1 LLFFY
6 LLTIFNTSGKTKFM
20 STSGQNNKK
29 WIQSVAIALPL
40 LLITVGWMGWRAKH
54 HTLTQSPQNLSKSD
68 EGASTSTQ
76 GGHDL
81 NGVKNGSKN
90 SQGSGS
96 TVVGANGSSSNSAQ
110 TGNGGQVSGN
120 GQVVGSTQTTGI
132 NGQVVTGTFGNGTIE
147 GNGAVSG
154 NGTSSA
160 DSKPVVT
167 METMKDGCFTLTFTH
182 KAMATHA
189 SDDECSHHRNLIKL
203 PRTDVH
209 SSSVCIRVNGNPVRH
224 EAVSGKAGEFV
235 IGAVAGPKDVVTARF
250 CVGKAKCSEGC
261 PYPKQE
267 AAKKDEFLE
276 AISGGSNEDTGL
288 AQWEATDAQKNN
300 EVNQALDGDLKKA
313 VEEQEL
319 ASQHTN
325 AGNSKLE
332 IFKDW
337 IGGEMAMA
345 CGSHQAA
352 EPSRST
358 ASVQVATSN
367 GAQKPVRK
375 Q

>member
-1 LLFFY
+1 LLLRY
-6 LLTIFNTSGKTKFM
+6 LLSIFNTSGKNTFM
-20 STSGQNNKK
+20 SQTENNKK
-29 WIQSVAIALPL
+29 WIKGAVIALPL
-40 LLITVGWMGWRAKH
+40 LLIAGGWMGWRAKH
-54 HTLTQSPQNLSKSD
+54 PILSQSPQSLSKSNEGASSNNVSSNTAPSNTASSKNAVDEKTTGGAVAQGSSSTHGNEVTSANGSQTQSPVALNGATTGESKS
-68 EGASTSTQ
+68 AATPPTAPQ
-76 GGHDL
+76 L
-81 NGVKNGSKN
+81 
-90 SQGSGS
+90 
-96 TVVGANGSSSNSAQ
+96 T
-110 TGNGGQVSGN
+110 
-120 GQVVGSTQTTGI
+120 
-132 NGQVVTGTFGNGTIE
+132 
-147 GNGAVSG
+147 
-154 NGTSSA
+154 
-160 DSKPVVT
+160 PMT
-167 METMKDGCFTLTFTH
+167 MTDGCFTLTFNH
-182 KAMATHA
+182 KAMATHG

-209 SSSVCIRVNGNPVRH
+209 ASSVCIRVNGTPVRH
-224 EAVSGKAGEFV
+224 EALTGKAGEFV

-276 AISGGSNEDTGL
+276 AISGGSNEDSGL
-288 AQWEATDAQKNN
+288 AQWEASDAQKNG

-319 ASQHTN
+319 ASQRTA

-345 CGSHQAA
+345 CAGRAGN
-352 EPSRST
+352 EPSRTT
-358 ASVQVATSN
+358 ASVQVAHSGTSN
-367 GAQKPVRK
+367 KGSKK

>member
-1 LLFFY
+1 
-6 LLTIFNTSGKTKFM
+6 M

-29 WIQSVAIALPL
+29 WIQGVAIALPL
-40 LLITVGWMGWRAKH
+40 LLIAGGWMGWRAKH
-54 HTLTQSPQNLSKSD
+54 HTLSQSPQNLSKSS
-68 EGASTSTQ
+68 EGVSTS
-76 GGHDL
+76 
-81 NGVKNGSKN
+81 NP
-90 SQGSGS
+90 
-96 TVVGANGSSSNSAQ
+96 SSNSASNPSGLNVNGGSSVAQ
-110 TGNGGQVSGN
+110 GISNTHGNTSVSGDTQDSRTSGTSNSSTNSVNGGQVAA
-120 GQVVGSTQTTGI
+120 GSQTTGSI
-132 NGQVVTGTFGNGTIE
+132 VSNGSSNG
-147 GNGAVSG
+147 
-154 NGTSSA
+154 SA
-160 DSKPVVT
+160 ENKPVVT

-182 KAMATHA
+182 KPLATHA

-209 SSSVCIRVNGNPVRH
+209 SSSVCIRVNGTPVRH

-288 AQWEATDAQKNN
+288 AQWEASDAQKNG

-319 ASQHTN
+319 ASQHTAAN
-325 AGNSKLE
+325 NSKLE

-345 CGSHQAA
+345 CGSRQAG

-358 ASVQVATSN
+358 ASVEVAASN
-367 GAQKPVRK
+367 GTHKSSRK

>member
-1 LLFFY
+1 
-6 LLTIFNTSGKTKFM
+6 M
-20 STSGQNNKK
+20 SHSEHTNKK
-29 WIQSVAIALPL
+29 WIRGALIALPI
-40 LLITVGWMGWRAKH
+40 LLIAGGWMSWRAKH
-54 HTLTQSPQNLSKSD
+54 STLSQSPQNLSKANGGTSSSSQ
-68 EGASTSTQ
+68 GASNSS
-76 GGHDL
+76 GNVLGHSE
-81 NGVKNGSKN
+81 GH
-90 SQGSGS
+90 GSGS
-96 TVVGANGSSSNSAQ
+96 NSVANSTSGSQENQASSGVNSQDSQ
-110 TGNGGQVSGN
+110 T
-120 GQVVGSTQTTGI
+120 VVGSTVPGGAQVPAGQTAPGSQVATTGD
-132 NGQVVTGTFGNGTIE
+132 
-147 GNGAVSG
+147 A
-154 NGTSSA
+154 
-160 DSKPVVT
+160 KPALTPMT
-167 METMKDGCFTLTFTH
+167 MTDGCFTLTFTH
-182 KAMATHA
+182 KALATHA

-209 SSSVCIRVNGNPVRH
+209 ASSVCIRVNGTPVRH
-224 EAVSGKAGEFV
+224 EALTGKSGEFV
-235 IGAVAGPKDVVTARF
+235 IGAVAGPKDTVTARF

-319 ASQHTN
+319 ASQHTA

-345 CGSHQAA
+345 CGSHAGS

-358 ASVQVATSN
+358 ASVQVAQS
-367 GAQKPVRK
+367 GATQKATKK

>member
-1 LLFFY
+1 
-6 LLTIFNTSGKTKFM
+6 M
-20 STSGQNNKK
+20 SQNENNSKK
-29 WIQSVAIALPL
+29 WIRGAVIALPI
-40 LLITVGWMGWRAKH
+40 LLIAGGWMGWRAKH
-54 HTLTQSPQNLSKSD
+54 PTLSQSPQSLSKSN
-68 EGASTSTQ
+68 EGTPSASSSKNAANGKTTGGSVAQGSSGTHGNEADSVNGSQVSQTQ
-76 GGHDL
+76 GTQTVQGSVAVGSQAQGSTPGSVAL
-81 NGVKNGSKN
+81 NGAATGESK
-90 SQGSGS
+90 SGA
-96 TVVGANGSSSNSAQ
+96 TPQ
-110 TGNGGQVSGN
+110 LT
-120 GQVVGSTQTTGI
+120 
-132 NGQVVTGTFGNGTIE
+132 
-147 GNGAVSG
+147 
-154 NGTSSA
+154 
-160 DSKPVVT
+160 PMT
-167 METMKDGCFTLTFTH
+167 MTDGCFTLTFNH
-182 KAMATHA
+182 KAMATHG

-209 SSSVCIRVNGNPVRH
+209 SSSVCIRVNGTPVRH
-224 EAVSGKAGEFV
+224 EALTGKAGEFV

-288 AQWEATDAQKNN
+288 AQWEASDAQKNS

-313 VEEQEL
+313 VEEQEI
-319 ASQHTN
+319 ASQRTA

-345 CGSHQAA
+345 CGSRAGS

-358 ASVQVATSN
+358 ASVQVAHSGASN
-367 GAQKPVRK
+367 KSSKSQ
-375 Q
+375 

>member
-1 LLFFY
+1 
-6 LLTIFNTSGKTKFM
+6 M
-20 STSGQNNKK
+20 SQSEQNNKK
-29 WIQSVAIALPL
+29 WIKGAVIALPI
-40 LLITVGWMGWRAKH
+40 LLIAGGWMGWRAKH
-54 HTLTQSPQNLSKSD
+54 PTLSQSPQSLSKTSED
-68 EGASTSTQ
+68 ASSAPSATAKKSVDGKAT
-76 GGHDL
+76 GGS
-81 NGVKNGSKN
+81 VA
-90 SQGSGS
+90 QGSSGS
-96 TVVGANGSSSNSAQ
+96 HQGEVTSVSGSQTVQGTQTAVGGSQVLGSAQ
-110 TGNGGQVSGN
+110 STGESK
-120 GQVVGSTQTTGI
+120 
-132 NGQVVTGTFGNGTIE
+132 
-147 GNGAVSG
+147 
-154 NGTSSA
+154 SA
-160 DSKPVVT
+160 ATPMTPMT
-167 METMKDGCFTLTFTH
+167 MTDGCFTLTFAH

-209 SSSVCIRVNGNPVRH
+209 ASSVCIRVNGTPVRH
-224 EAVSGKAGEFV
+224 EALTGKAGEFV

-288 AQWEATDAQKNN
+288 AQWEASDAQKNG

-319 ASQHTN
+319 ASHRTA

-345 CGSHQAA
+345 CGSRASN

-358 ASVQVATSN
+358 ASVQVAHS
-367 GAQKPVRK
+367 GAAHKGSKNQ
-375 Q
+375 

>member
-1 LLFFY
+1 
-6 LLTIFNTSGKTKFM
+6 M

-29 WIQSVAIALPL
+29 WIQGVAIALPL

-54 HTLTQSPQNLSKSD
+54 HTLTQSPQNLSKSN

-76 GGHDL
+76 NAHDL
-81 NGVKNGSKN
+81 NGVKNGSKVI
-90 SQGSGS
+90 SGTQGSGS
-96 TVVGANGSSSNSAQ
+96 QNSQDSNSTVVGTNGSSPTSAQ
-110 TGNGGQVSGN
+110 SGNGGQV
-120 GQVVGSTQTTGI
+120 VGSIQTSGI
-132 NGQVVTGTFGNGTIE
+132 NGQVVMGTQ
-147 GNGAVSG
+147 GNGAVVG
-154 NGTSSA
+154 NGVGNSSGE
-160 DSKPVVT
+160 SKPVIT
-167 METMKDGCFTLTFTH
+167 METLKDGCFTLTFTH

-224 EAVSGKAGEFV
+224 EAVTGKAGEFV

-288 AQWEATDAQKNN
+288 AQWEATDAQKNT

-319 ASQHTN
+319 ASQHTA

-358 ASVQVATSN
+358 ASVQVAASN
-367 GAQKPVRK
+367 GAQKPSRK